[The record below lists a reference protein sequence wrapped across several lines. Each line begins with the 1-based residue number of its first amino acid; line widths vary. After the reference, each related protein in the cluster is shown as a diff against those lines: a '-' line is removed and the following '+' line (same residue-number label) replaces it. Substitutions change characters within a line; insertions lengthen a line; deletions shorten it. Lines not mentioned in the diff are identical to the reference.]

1 MVGQTIS
8 HYRIAE
14 RLGSGGMGVVY
25 RAQDLRLER
34 PVALKFLSE
43 ALTKDP
49 SAMERLLREAK
60 AASSLHHQNIRTIFS
75 FDEYEGRQFIVM
87 EMLDGRP
94 LDRVIAEGPMAPALV
109 LSLAAQ
115 IADALDV
122 AHARGIVHRD
132 IKPANLFLTGSGL
145 LKVLDFGLAKTHH
158 VAPTTDSAI
167 DGQATMLDL
176 TMSGTTFGTASYMAP
191 EQVLGE
197 SVDRRSD
204 LFSFGAVL
212 YEMASGRQAF
222 CGPTL
227 GAIFDAILNRAPAPL
242 QSWRPDLPAVLDAII
257 GKALAKDPAN
267 RYQSAA
273 EMRTDLESA
282 RQTLEA
288 ESGAGRSP
296 RATGADSRPG
306 LAVPADRRPLVNQ
319 SAAVAAQ
326 LSGRPGCGLLR
337 RRPAVSAV
345 VAAAVVLA
353 IGAAGL
359 WMATPSATYY
369 PCVVVGAFRS
379 TVEDVPAKLVEFQL
393 RRALSQVPEYV
404 VYDQQGYA
412 LALKAAAP
420 PAAPS
425 DPFWMRWV
433 PGRRAGR
440 PAGPAVRVAADIG
453 PSLGNIDVTLSIS
466 ARGREE
472 RRAMPYKGVNALF
485 DQGIDDIARLAIARL
500 REGGPAAAAAGTP
513 PYRPARTL
521 LSHHLDA
528 VKYFWRAHDAW
539 MRLDLGAERDVQR
552 ALEID
557 ADFAL
562 ARLTLGEIRIF
573 QMRMTPAID
582 EIERARR
589 TPEALTD
596 AERLRSSAL
605 LARASLNAPDER
617 VELQRL
623 VELEP
628 TSKEYVFELGES
640 YFHTADI
647 DEASVHYERA
657 LRLEPD
663 YATAH
668 NHLGY
673 CYAWSGDHRSAQEHL
688 TRYLELDR
696 TANAWDSLG
705 DAYMHAG
712 DYAKAAH
719 AKQQALAQAPDLYFA
734 IKRLIAIDILSGRL
748 TEAARKLEAA
758 LGGAADALQRAEFY
772 AARAYLELRAGRFS
786 RAAEACHAG
795 LALIAPDSD
804 DSPADELLWLQGQ
817 AAVAR
822 HDTAAAAKP
831 LARLSEMITKGKIS
845 ETNYRPAYKYWLHL
859 AALVSAANGRRVE
872 AAARLDDLEHVRQK
886 LGYWGTPYDQAFFL
900 DEIGRLRDTLG
911 DPAGAERAYRGS
923 LAYNPHYALARVH
936 LGMILRSAGKAEEAR
951 RELAAFAAE
960 WKDADPAVPELKQ
973 LAGLR
978 EDSGGPLRP

>member
-34 PVALKFLSE
+34 PVALKFLPE

-87 EMLDGRP
+87 ELLDGRP
-94 LDRVIAEGPMAPALV
+94 LDRVVADGPMAPALV
-109 LSLAAQ
+109 LSMAAQ
-115 IADALDV
+115 VADALDV

-158 VAPTTDSAI
+158 VAPATDSAI

-176 TMSGTTFGTASYMAP
+176 TMSGTTIGTASYMAP

-212 YEMASGRQAF
+212 YEMATGRQAF

-227 GAIFDAILNRAPAPL
+227 GAIFDAILNRPPLPL
-242 QSWRPDLPAVLDAII
+242 QLLQPDLPAELGAII
-257 GKALAKDPAN
+257 SKALEKDPAC

-273 EMRTDLESA
+273 KMRTDLESA
-282 RQTLEA
+282 RQILEA
-288 ESGAGRSP
+288 DSGADLGP
-296 RATGADSRPG
+296 RAAETRSRSRPAG
-306 LAVPADRRPLVNQ
+306 GGRRWPA
-319 SAAVAAQ
+319 AAAGVT
-326 LSGRPGCGLLR
+326 
-337 RRPAVSAV
+337 
-345 VAAAVVLA
+345 AAAVLA
-353 IGAAGL
+353 LVAAGL
-359 WMATPSATYY
+359 WMGVPRATYY
-369 PCVVVGAFRS
+369 PCVVVGEFRS
-379 TVEDVPAKLVEFQL
+379 TIDEVPAKLVEFQVK
-393 RRALSQVPEYV
+393 RALSQVPEFV
-404 VYDQQGYA
+404 VYDQRGYE
-412 LALKAAAP
+412 LALKAAVP
-420 PAAPS
+420 DETHDAAS
-425 DPFWMRWV
+425 WKRWM
-433 PGRRAGR
+433 PGRRTSR
-440 PAGPAVRVAADIG
+440 PAGPAVRVTADIG
-453 PSLGNIDVTLSIS
+453 PSLGNIDVALSITTK
-466 ARGREE
+466 ARAEH
-472 RRAMPYKGVNALF
+472 RAMPYKGVNAFF
-485 DQGIDDIARLAIARL
+485 DRGIDDIARLAIARF
-500 REGGPAAAAAGTP
+500 REDDHGAAAAGALQ
-513 PYRPARTL
+513 YRPARTL

-528 VKYFWRAHDAW
+528 VRIFWRAHDAW
-539 MRLDLGAERDVQR
+539 TRLDLGAERDLQR

-573 QMRMTPAID
+573 QMRMKPAID
-582 EIERARR
+582 EIERARQ
-589 TPEALTD
+589 TPDALTD

-617 VELQRL
+617 VGLQRL
-623 VELEP
+623 IELEP

-647 DEASVHYERA
+647 DEASVQYERA

-673 CYAWSGDHRSAQEHL
+673 CYSWSGDHRRAQEHL

-696 TANAWDSLG
+696 SANAWDSLG

-712 DYAKAAH
+712 EYAKAAH

-734 IKRLIAIDILSGRL
+734 VKRLIAIDILSGRL
-748 TEAARKLEAA
+748 SEAARKVQAA
-758 LGGAADALQRAEFY
+758 LGSAADALQRAEFY
-772 AARAYLELRAGRFS
+772 AARAYGELRAGRLNQ
-786 RAAEACHAG
+786 AADACRAG

-817 AAVAR
+817 AALAR
-822 HDTAAAAKP
+822 HDTAAAARA
-831 LARLSEMITKGKIS
+831 LARLHEMVAKGRIS
-845 ETNYRPAYKYWLHL
+845 ETNYRPVYKYWLHL
-859 AALVSAANGRRVE
+859 AALVDAAEGRRTE
-872 AAARLDDLEHVRQK
+872 AAARLGDLDHVRQK

-900 DEIGRLRDTLG
+900 DEIGRVRESLG
-911 DPAGAERAYRGS
+911 DAVRAERDYRDA

-936 LGMILRSAGKAEEAR
+936 LGMLLRSAGRAEEAR

-973 LAGLR
+973 LAGLSA
-978 EDSGGPLRP
+978 DSGRPLRP

>member
-1 MVGQTIS
+1 MVGQTVS

-25 RAQDLRLER
+25 RAQDLLLER
-34 PVALKFLSE
+34 PVALKFLPD
-43 ALTKDP
+43 ALTKDL

-75 FDEYEGRQFIVM
+75 FDEHEGRQFIVM
-87 EMLDGRP
+87 ELLDGRP
-94 LDRVIAEGPMAPALV
+94 LDRVIADGPMAPAMV
-109 LSLAAQ
+109 LALAIQ
-115 IADALDV
+115 IADALDI

-145 LKVLDFGLAKTHH
+145 LKVLDFGLAKTHL
-158 VAPTTDSAI
+158 VVPATDSAI
-167 DGQATMLDL
+167 DGQATMLEL
-176 TMSGTTFGTASYMAP
+176 TMSGTTLGTASYMAP

-197 SVDRRSD
+197 PVDRRTD
-204 LFSFGAVL
+204 LFSCGAVL
-212 YEMASGRQAF
+212 YEMATGRQAF
-222 CGPTL
+222 SGPTL
-227 GAIFDAILNRAPAPL
+227 GAIFDAILNREPVPL
-242 QSWRPDLPAVLDAII
+242 QSWRPGLPASLDAIV
-257 GKALAKDPAN
+257 GKALAKDPAC

-273 EMRTDLESA
+273 DMRADLECA

-288 ESGAGRSP
+288 EPGDGSGA
-296 RATGADSRPG
+296 RASVPGPPSGAEARPG
-306 LAVPADRRPLVNQ
+306 RRPLVNQ
-319 SAAVAAQ
+319 HADATAPVSRRPARGLRRRARVAAVAAA
-326 LSGRPGCGLLR
+326 G
-337 RRPAVSAV
+337 
-345 VAAAVVLA
+345 VLTIA
-353 IGAAGL
+353 AAGL
-359 WMATPSATYY
+359 WVAAPRPTYY
-369 PCVVVGAFRS
+369 PCVVVGEFGS
-379 TVEDVPAKLVEFQL
+379 TVDDVPAKLVEFQL
-393 RRALSQVPEYV
+393 RRALSQVPDYV
-404 VYDQQGYA
+404 VYDQQGYD

-420 PAAPS
+420 AEAPAL
-425 DPFWMRWV
+425 PFWMRWV
-433 PGRRAGR
+433 PGWRAGQ
-440 PAGPAVRVAADIG
+440 PAGPAVRVTADIG

-466 ARGREE
+466 ARGRAE
-472 RRAMPYKGVNALF
+472 RRVMPYKGVNALF
-485 DQGIDDIARLAIARL
+485 DQGIDDIARLAIARF
-500 REGGPAAAAAGTP
+500 REGDAARQAAGAP
-513 PYRPARTL
+513 QYRAARTM

-528 VKYFWRAHDAW
+528 VRLFWRAHDAW

-557 ADFAL
+557 PDFAL
-562 ARLTLGEIRIF
+562 ARLTMGEIRIF
-573 QMRMTPAID
+573 QMRMKPAIE
-582 EIERARR
+582 EIERARH

-605 LARASLNAPDER
+605 LARASLNAADER

-647 DEASVHYERA
+647 DEASLHYKRA

-673 CYAWSGDHRSAQEHL
+673 CYAWNGDPRRAQEHL
-688 TRYLELDR
+688 SRYLELDQS
-696 TANAWDSLG
+696 ANAWDSLG

-712 DYAKAAH
+712 EYAKAAH
-719 AKQQALAQAPDLYFA
+719 AKRQALAQAPDLYFA
-734 IKRLIAIDILSGRL
+734 TKRLIAIDILTGRFA
-748 TEAARKLEAA
+748 EADRKLQAA

-786 RAAEACHAG
+786 RAAEAVHAG
-795 LALIAPDSD
+795 LALMAPDSD

-817 AAVAR
+817 AAVAA
-822 HDTAAAAKP
+822 HNAAAAAKP
-831 LARLSEMITKGKIS
+831 LARLSAMITKGKIS

-859 AALVSAANGRRVE
+859 AALVDAAQGRRTD

-900 DEIGRLRDTLG
+900 DEIGRVREALG
-911 DPAGAERAYRGS
+911 DAAGADRAYRGA

-936 LGMILRSAGKAEEAR
+936 LAMLLHSAGKAEDAR
-951 RELAAFAAE
+951 RELAALAIE
-960 WKDADPAVPELKQ
+960 WKDADAAVPELKHIAA
-973 LAGLR
+973 LEAGH
-978 EDSGGPLRP
+978 SGPPRP